1 VLLPAPLEDPAVTA
15 PTSII
20 EGFSLNHAQI
30 LDGTETFEE
39 ALARTDL
46 EGWDIYGVNEASLDP
61 DTDQYINEGDDVQL
75 SVWNWL
81 NGADVSVQAGYISFP
96 LMANLTGEDVT
107 ESGGTSEVQTLTATG
122 PPTAGTFTINFDGQT
137 ATGVAFNATATAI
150 RDKLAALSN
159 LDAGDITVTG
169 GPINTTPV
177 VVTFDLAEGDVPVM
191 TINNA
196 GLTGGTVAVATTTPG
211 TGGQDDTIYEIPLWT
226 EDSFNVPPKPM
237 LATMPSKDHLGNV
250 RLFVI
255 GLYRVQFAP
264 FTFDGPKYKE
274 GLKINYGGR
283 ATMSAWDE
291 TGAAF
296 AGSKKRVGTLVSRPR
311 L

>member
-1 VLLPAPLEDPAVTA
+1 MTA
-15 PTSII
+15 PSQIV

-30 LDGTETFEE
+30 LSGDETFEE

-96 LMANLTGEDVT
+96 LIANLTGEDVT

-122 PPTAGTFTINFDGQT
+122 PPTAGTFTITFDGET
-137 ATGVAFNATATAI
+137 ATAVPFNATATQV
-150 RDKLAALSN
+150 RDKLASLGN
-159 LDAGDITVTG
+159 LDASDITVTG

-177 VVTFDLAEGDVPVM
+177 VVTFDIPQGDVPAM
-191 TINNA
+191 TINNT

-211 TGGQDDTIYEIPLWT
+211 TGGGDDTIYSTPLWT
-226 EDSFNVPPKPM
+226 EDSFNTQPRPM
-237 LATMPSKDHLGNV
+237 LATLPSRDHLGKV

-264 FTFDGPKYKE
+264 ITFDGPQYKE

-283 ATMSAWDE
+283 ATMSAYDE
-291 TGAAF
+291 TGTAF
-296 AGSKKRVGTLVSRPR
+296 AGGKKRVGTLVSRPR
-311 L
+311 I

>member
-1 VLLPAPLEDPAVTA
+1 MTA
-15 PTSII
+15 PTQIV

-30 LDGTETFEE
+30 LNGTETFDD
-39 ALARTDL
+39 ALTRTDL

-96 LMANLTGEDVT
+96 LMANLTGEEVT

-122 PPTAGTFTINFDGQT
+122 PPTAGTFTITFDGET
-137 ATGVAFNATATAI
+137 ATAVPFNATAIQI
-150 RDKLAALSN
+150 RDKLASLDN
-159 LDAGDITVTG
+159 LDASDIVVTG

-177 VVTFDLAEGDVPVM
+177 VVTFDIPQGDVAVM
-191 TINNA
+191 TVNNA

-211 TGGQDDTIYEIPLWT
+211 TGGGDDTIYSIPLWT
-226 EDSFNVPPKPM
+226 EDSFTAPPRPM
-237 LATMPSKDHLGNV
+237 LATLPSKDHRGKV

-264 FTFDGPKYKE
+264 FTFEGPQYKE
-274 GLKINYGGR
+274 GLKVNYGGR

-296 AGSKKRVGTLVSRPR
+296 PGGKKRVGTLVSRPR